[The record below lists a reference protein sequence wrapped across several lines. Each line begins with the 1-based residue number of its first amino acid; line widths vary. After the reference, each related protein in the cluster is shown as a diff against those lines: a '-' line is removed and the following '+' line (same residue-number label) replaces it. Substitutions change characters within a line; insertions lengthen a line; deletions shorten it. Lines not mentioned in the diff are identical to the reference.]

1 MGGKEVHLMHH
12 IHQFLNRGVRM
23 DFGALMFFT
32 DYAISAVDLPRTDWA
47 RTIQLKNPG
56 LFGRLF
62 EGLPTGGDAR
72 HKGLACLAL

>member
-1 MGGKEVHLMHH
+1 MMHH
-12 IHQFLNRGVRM
+12 IHQFLNLDDRM

-32 DYAISAVDLPRTDWA
+32 DYAISTVDLTQADWA

-56 LFGRLF
+56 LLGRFF

-72 HKGLACLAL
+72 HKGLARLAL